1 MPLLEHEHC
10 AMHKPAIFDLELRPN
25 RSLPQRHFWLMMS
38 GVALIFLLM
47 GVRFLFLGAW
57 PILPFMLVDIGLLWW
72 AMRASYRSG
81 RESEHL
87 RLDAEGLELVR
98 IAAHGPVRRT
108 RIEPHWARVELEE
121 VGADQNRL
129 WLTAPN
135 PAGSTRVRHGIGAF
149 LSPGERVEIAR
160 VIEAGL
166 AAFRERR

>member
-1 MPLLEHEHC
+1 MALLEHEDR
-10 AMHKPAIFDLELRPN
+10 AMHKPPIFDLELRPN
-25 RSLPQRHFWLMMS
+25 RSMPERHFWAMMA

-57 PILPFMLVDIGLLWW
+57 PILPFMVADIALLWW

-81 RESEHL
+81 RASEHL

-98 IAAHGPVRRT
+98 VAAHGPIRRT

-121 VGADQNRL
+121 LGADENRL
-129 WLTAPN
+129 WLTAPH
-135 PAGSTRVRHGIGAF
+135 PSGLTRERHGIGAF

-166 AAFRERR
+166 TTFRERR